1 MNKKVLVAYQ
11 SKYGATRQYAT
22 WIAEELGAEL
32 CERTNVKP
40 FELGE
45 YDCVVYGGGL
55 YAGGIL
61 GADWAAKTACK
72 NLVLFTVGLAD
83 PANTD
88 YSAILSK
95 NSPREVRNSLKVFHF
110 RGSIDY
116 KKLSLVHR
124 IMMAMM
130 KWMTVGR
137 KKPEEW
143 TEEEK
148 LFVGTYGNQVDFT
161 DRSSIT
167 PLVEFVCEL
176 TQRRQKQ
183 RNVHEI

>member
-1 MNKKVLVAYQ
+1 MDKKVLVAYQ
-11 SKYGATRQYAT
+11 SKYGATRQYAA

-32 CERTNVKP
+32 RERKNVKP
-40 FELGE
+40 SELGE

-61 GADWAAKTACK
+61 GADWVAKVACK
-72 NLVLFTVGLAD
+72 NMVLFTVGLAD
-83 PANTD
+83 PAITD
-88 YSAILSK
+88 YSEILSK
-95 NSPREVRNSLKVFHF
+95 NFPQEVLKSLKVFHF

-124 IMMAMM
+124 IMMSVM
-130 KWMTVGR
+130 KRMTVGR
-137 KKPEEW
+137 KKSEEW

-161 DRSSIT
+161 DRPSIT
-167 PLVEFVCEL
+167 PLVEYVCEL
-176 TQRRQKQ
+176 T
-183 RNVHEI
+183 

>member
-1 MNKKVLVAYQ
+1 MNKKVLVVYQ
-11 SKYGATRQYAT
+11 SQYGATRQYAA

-32 CERTNVKP
+32 RERKNAKP
-40 FELGE
+40 SGLSD

-55 YAGGIL
+55 YASGIL

-72 NLVLFTVGLAD
+72 NLVIFTVGLAD

-95 NSPREVRNSLKVFHF
+95 NFPQKIQHSLKVFHF

-116 KKLSLVHR
+116 KKLSLIHR

-148 LFVGTYGNQVDFT
+148 LFVSTYGNQVDFT
-161 DRSSIT
+161 DRLSIT
-167 PLVEFVCEL
+167 PLVGYVCEL
-176 TQRRQKQ
+176 TRR
-183 RNVHEI
+183 NA